1 MPLAYMNAYPPT
13 TSCRA
18 ASPTCRSRC
27 SDGPATFTTQ
37 ISKPAVNI
45 ASSTTGSI
53 SQRREP
59 GSDTVSVTTLPQQF
73 GSEPAHRDPGTSD
86 GPAADRTRN
95 APGPADRRRIRPGAA
110 RTRLIARIGN
120 AEQELG

>member
-13 TSCRA
+13 INCRA
-18 ASPTCRSRC
+18 ASLTCRSRC

-37 ISKPAVNI
+37 MSKPAMNM

-59 GSDTVSVTTLPQQF
+59 GSDAVSAADKVFDIDRTVRQMSNPPQMCLML
-73 GSEPAHRDPGTSD
+73 RDMMD
-86 GPAADRTRN
+86 DVVEPAAD
-95 APGPADRRRIRPGAA
+95 
-110 RTRLIARIGN
+110 
-120 AEQELG
+120 

>member
-1 MPLAYMNAYPPT
+1 MNIRRYPARSPSRPPVTIPLAYMNAYPPT

-18 ASPTCRSRC
+18 ASLTCRSRC

-37 ISKPAVNI
+37 MSKPAMNM

-59 GSDTVSVTTLPQQF
+59 GDDAESVTTLPQQF
-73 GSEPAHRDPGTSD
+73 GGF
-86 GPAADRTRN
+86 
-95 APGPADRRRIRPGAA
+95 
-110 RTRLIARIGN
+110 
-120 AEQELG
+120 